1 MVKTHTVRRFR
12 ADKTHSSGHSLL
24 TQLPQGSP
32 TTAALHLILRVLHGT
47 QALLILGVDEARDCR
62 GIGELETRKNAVDI
76 SCRVRCRDEWRC
88 GVCLM
93 LKNHEMP
100 RGLSVI

>member
-1 MVKTHTVRRFR
+1 MFFRDLGASALRTFLKYASVTKPQHETSLINVLKTHTVRRFR

-47 QALLILGVDEARDCR
+47 QALLILGVDEARDGR
-62 GIGELETRKNAVDI
+62 GIGESDKRK
-76 SCRVRCRDEWRC
+76 
-88 GVCLM
+88 
-93 LKNHEMP
+93 
-100 RGLSVI
+100 